1 MSSPTETNAVRS
13 SFRVR
18 VVALVVAAT
27 VTFGFLDLLASYAL
41 PGVAS

>member
-1 MSSPTETNAVRS
+1 MHTRTETNAVKS
-13 SFRVR
+13 SFRIR

-27 VTFGFLDLLASYAL
+27 VTFTFLDVLASCAL